1 MKVRTLIQQHL
12 RWKLFLS
19 YAVIVLVGSA
29 VLLATAQWRAP
40 TVITHHTARMESMMG
55 SMMGGANP
63 AIEQDWRASFMDSL
77 NEIMVAA
84 VAAAMLAAFLMS
96 LYVSQRIVEPVRQ
109 VRFASQHI
117 AQGDYHKR
125 IQIVSRDE
133 LGDLASAFNQMA
145 QDLEQTEQR
154 RLELVGNVAHE
165 LRTPLGSLQAMM
177 EGLIDGVLP
186 GEPATYVNIQ
196 SELDRLQRLVQDLQ
210 ELSRVEARQLA
221 LDQKPVQI
229 DELIATAAARLRPQF
244 DDKNVHLELS
254 LADDVPVVTA
264 DPDRIMQVLVN
275 LLGNA
280 LQYTPAGGSVAVTA
294 EAAGHEMVVT
304 VSDTGIGIDP
314 EHLPHL
320 FERFYRVDKSRS
332 RTGGGSGIGL
342 TIARHLVEAHGG
354 AMRAASPGP
363 GQGSTFTFTLPV
375 AR

>member
-1 MKVRTLIQQHL
+1 MKVWILIQQRL

-29 VLLATAQWRAP
+29 VLLVTARWRAP
-40 TVITHHTARMESMMG
+40 TVLTHHTARMESMMT
-55 SMMGGANP
+55 MMGSNATL
-63 AIEQDWRASFMDSL
+63 ESDWRDSFMDSL
-77 NEIMVAA
+77 NEIMAAA

-109 VRFASQHI
+109 MRYASQHI

-133 LGDLASAFNQMA
+133 LGDLATAFNQMA

-154 RLELVGNVAHE
+154 RLELIGNVAHE

-210 ELSRVEARQLA
+210 ELSRAEARQLV
-221 LDQKPVQI
+221 LDPDPVQI
-229 DELIATAAARLRPQF
+229 DELIESAAARLRPQF
-244 DDKNVHLELS
+244 DDKSVHLELS
-254 LADDVPVVTA
+254 LEHDLPVVIA

-280 LQYTPAGGSVAVTA
+280 LQYTLAGGSVAVSA
-294 EAAGHEMVVT
+294 NAAAHEIVVT
-304 VSDTGIGIDP
+304 VSDTGIGITP

-354 AMRAASPGP
+354 IMRAASPGS
-363 GQGSTFTFTLPV
+363 GQGSTFTFTLP
-375 AR
+375 AAH